1 MAEARK
7 EPMVDHRFVYP
18 TVRELPATSPPED
31 PARRL
36 VRPAQRD
43 LVMAS
48 LLRRPAD
55 ERR

>member
-1 MAEARK
+1 M
-7 EPMVDHRFVYP
+7 PDHRFVYP
-18 TVRELPATSPPED
+18 NVHEIRATVSPDD

-36 VRPAQRD
+36 VRPLQRD

-55 ERR
+55 EPR